1 MMKKDNF
8 VNLTNARPG
17 VYEKVIKDIQESAIC
32 PFCPEHINNIHKNPI
47 EEKKFWLVTDNMYP
61 YKPTRKH
68 LLLIHKKHIEH
79 VGELTKEAWDEL
91 FDIIKTETKKLGME
105 GGTFMMRFGNTKYT
119 GASVSHLHCNL
130 LQSDPDHPDYEKTKG
145 VITRVG

>member
-47 EEKKFWLVTDNMYP
+47 EEKEFWLVTDNMYP

-79 VGELTKEAWDEL
+79 VNELTKEAWDEL

-119 GASVSHLHCNL
+119 GASVSHLYCNL